1 MAAALALVLLP
12 FVVPGEGARA
22 QDRGGGGGG
31 VSAET
36 VRTISNIAE
45 ANWRVRGTADETQ
58 SNRVTFEVALPS
70 PEIRAFRAAPGSS
83 DRLTFTQ
90 PVCSSSGQSAQA
102 NAAADPQDN
111 ASAST
116 AEPLS
121 TNVQRTEL
129 LRAGQDLFFEVQ
141 AVAAN
146 TDPGAIDRMDI
157 RITSSIGDVERETV
171 FETGPDT
178 GIFAGRIETRR
189 MPPTMLEGDCVLSIA
204 DGAQIEIAAMASG
217 SQTVIVSTD
226 LAVLADPFGVVFDS
240 ETGAPVD
247 GARVT
252 LVDDATGQ
260 PAQVF
265 GPDGVTPWP
274 SSVVSGAPITDG
286 AGRVTQMGPGE
297 FWFPLTFLGRYRLTV
312 EPPDPYTAPSEVP
325 PDFIAR
331 IARPDGQTFVIR
343 DASYGAPFALD
354 DPTPVRVDIPLDAP
368 SLELALEKT
377 ASRRQAMPGDVV
389 FYTLTARNA
398 DPARVK
404 RDVVITDTP
413 SRWLRVRPDS
423 VRINGEARGDAVS
436 FAPDGSAVTIDLGDL
451 AGGAS
456 ARITYAVSVRPD
468 APPGRAVNAARV
480 EDALGRSARASVAV
494 DIERETIADR
504 MTIIGRV
511 TAGDC
516 TVPDSE
522 RRGVAGVRVMMED
535 GSFAITD
542 ADGRYHFEGVVP
554 GTHVVAV
561 SRMTLP
567 EGAQLVDCIRSTR
580 NAGSASS
587 RFAIGQGGSLV
598 VADFHAVLPPGA
610 SEAQLPVELVAK
622 ARPERAERDQGPNR
636 PERAERAERP
646 RGGAVDGARAR
657 TGPRVPLASD
667 PGEKWLARG
676 DGEDGFLAPA
686 IDANPRAPAIRV
698 AVRHR
703 RGQKVVLKVDGEPVD
718 PLAFD
723 GTAEPERGKYAVS
736 LWRGVPLVNERT
748 VLEAQII
755 NSFGMPS
762 KTFTREV
769 FFTTRPAR
777 VELVPEKS
785 NLVADGRTRPVVAVR
800 VLDRNDRP
808 LREGVSGN
816 FTLNAPYES
825 ADRLDR
831 QQLNQ
836 LTGIAPSQ
844 ARWVVEGD
852 DGIARIE
859 LAPTMVSGSLR
870 LDFTFDDG
878 EIARRQE
885 LEAWIEPGEI
895 EWTIVGLAEGTA
907 GARSVADN
915 MERSGR
921 FDSDLGD
928 NARVALYAKGRV
940 LGKYLLT
947 LAYDS
952 AKQREDQRLL
962 GTLDP
967 QAYYTVFADASA
979 RRFDAASRE
988 KLYVRIETATFY
1000 ALYGDFQTAFDQTRL
1015 ARYNRTATGVKGE
1028 ARFGPVKAQ
1037 GFAAEVSSRLARE
1050 EIQGQGITGPY
1061 QLASRR
1067 ILPNSERV
1075 VLQVRDRFR
1084 SEVIVSET
1092 ELTRFIDYD
1101 IDLLSGTITF
1111 REPVLSRDENLN
1123 PQFIVIEYET
1133 GDAGEAR
1140 LNAGLRADW
1149 TSADGKLRIG
1159 ASAISDAGSGGT
1171 GDARTDIG
1179 ALDVRARIGT
1189 GTELRAELGVSRR
1202 EGESAT
1208 GWLVEAQH
1216 QTGSVDL
1223 LAYAREVEADYG
1235 IGQQNGA
1242 EVGRRKFGLD
1252 GRLRLAEN
1260 LSLLGSLWQDDSLV
1274 DTSRRRAAQAQINL
1288 SRRSTDLRV
1297 GITHFDDRLAD
1308 GTTNTSTVLEAGATQ
1323 RLMDNRLELSG
1334 ATAIAL
1340 DEAESIDLPA
1350 RHRIGVRYAITEDVR
1365 LVGTYEIADG
1375 ATIDSRQLRGGIE
1388 TTPWRGGQVVTSIG
1402 QQTIGELGVRSFAA
1416 FGLSQTLQVTDELT
1430 IDATLD
1436 GNRTLNGAPDTGDLV
1451 NPLQP
1456 AASGGQLTGGRQ
1468 FEDFTALTLGGAWR
1482 KDRWSVVAR
1491 GEYRDG
1497 EQAERR
1503 GVTFGAIRQ
1512 LGEGSIVGSG
1522 ATWTSAETRG
1532 GASSEIFDASIAF
1545 AHRPDASEVAM
1556 LGKLEFR
1563 SDRVG
1568 DAVAGQAGGAG
1579 RTALTVDGDAV
1590 TRRLVGSL
1598 SANWSPRGWRSDEN
1612 GLRRQVRRDEYS
1624 LFIGARY
1631 NFDRF
1636 EGTEFSGTTLIA
1648 GLDARIGIGADLELG
1663 ASANVRT
1670 NIEDEVTD
1678 FAYGPTVGFTPVE
1691 GMLLTVGYNVEG
1703 FRDGDFAA
1711 ARNTDKGVF
1720 AAVRMK
1726 FDNDLFASLG
1736 DALGIG
1742 GRR

>member
-1 MAAALALVLLP
+1 MAAALSLVLLP
-12 FVVPGEGARA
+12 FIVPGEGARA
-22 QDRGGGGGG
+22 QESGDGNP
-31 VSAET
+31 AET
-36 VRTISNIAE
+36 VRTITNIAE
-45 ANWRVRGTADETQ
+45 AAWRVRGVRAETR
-58 SNRVTFEVALPS
+58 SNQVSFDVALP
-70 PEIRAFRAAPGSS
+70 PPAIRAFRLSSGSGLQ
-83 DRLTFTQ
+83 LTFRAPACALSTAQ
-90 PVCSSSGQSAQA
+90 GTAGLDQAGQSAS
-102 NAAADPQDN
+102 
-111 ASAST
+111 ASA
-116 AEPLS
+116 APLS
-121 TNVQRTEL
+121 ADVEQTSL
-129 LRAGQDLFFEVQ
+129 LRAGQDLFFEVR
-141 AVAAN
+141 AMAAN
-146 TDPGAIDRMDI
+146 TDSAQIERLDVRL
-157 RITSSIGDVERETV
+157 SSSSGDMERQTL

-178 GIFAGRIETRR
+178 GVFVGSIPTRR
-189 MPPTMLEGDCVLSIA
+189 MPPQPVAGDCRLSID
-204 DGAQIEIAAMASG
+204 DGSEIEIAAMLEG
-217 SQTVIVSTD
+217 SETVMIRTS
-226 LAVLADPFGVVFDS
+226 LQVLADPFGIVFDS
-240 ETGAPVD
+240 ETGEAVD

-260 PAQVF
+260 PATVL

-274 SSVVSGAPITDG
+274 SSVVSGAPVTDG
-286 AGRVTQMGPGE
+286 AGQVTPMGPGE
-297 FWFPLTFLGRYRLTV
+297 YWFPLTSLGRYRLVV
-312 EPPDPYTAPSEVP
+312 EPPDRYSAPSAVP
-325 PDFIAR
+325 PELIAR
-331 IARPDGQTFVIR
+331 LARPDGRAFVVS
-343 DASYGAPFALD
+343 DASYGAPFVLD
-354 DPTPVRVDIPLDAP
+354 DPIPIEVDIPLDAP
-368 SLELALEKT
+368 SLELALSKT
-377 ASRRQAMPGDVV
+377 ASRQRAMPGDVV
-389 FYTLTARNA
+389 FYTLGVRNA

-404 RDVVITDTP
+404 RDVVVTDTP
-413 SRWLRVRPDS
+413 SRWLRLRPDS
-423 VRINGEARGDAVS
+423 VRVNGEERPDAVR
-436 FAPDGSAVTIDLGDL
+436 FAPDGSTLTIALGDL
-451 AGGAS
+451 PGGAS
-456 ARITYAVSVRPD
+456 ARVTYAVSVRPD

-480 EDALGRSARASVAV
+480 EDALGRSARASATV

-504 MTIIGRV
+504 MTVIGRV

-516 TVPDSE
+516 TVPDRE
-522 RRGVAGVRVMMED
+522 RRGIPGVRVMLED
-535 GSFAITD
+535 GSFAVTD

-567 EGAQLVDCIRSTR
+567 EGAELVDCSRSTR

-610 SEAQLPVELVAK
+610 IEEPAPPVQL
-622 ARPERAERDQGPNR
+622 RAEVREESG
-636 PERAERAERP
+636 ATTA
-646 RGGAVDGARAR
+646 RGAQDVTAP
-657 TGPRVPLASD
+657 TSMPQE
-667 PGEKWLARG
+667 PGEKWLALG

-686 IDANPRAPAIRV
+686 VDANPRAPAIRV

-703 RGQKVVLKVDGEPVD
+703 RGQKVVLKVDGKEVD
-718 PLAFD
+718 PLSFD
-723 GTAEPERGKYAVS
+723 GTETPERGKFAVS

-762 KTFTREV
+762 KSFTREV

-777 VELVPEKS
+777 VELVPGQS
-785 NLVADGRTRPVVAVR
+785 HLVADGRTRPVVAVR
-800 VLDRNDRP
+800 VLDRNNRP

-825 ADRLDR
+825 ADQLDR

-836 LTGIAPSQ
+836 LTGIAPGQ

-878 EIARRQE
+878 EIVRRQE
-885 LEAWIEPGEI
+885 LEAWIEPGDI
-895 EWTIVGLAEGTA
+895 EWTIIGLAEGTA

-921 FDSDLGD
+921 FDSDLGN

-988 KLYVRIETATFY
+988 KLYVRVETATFY

-1028 ARFGPVKAQ
+1028 ARIGQFKAQ
-1037 GFAAEVSSRLARE
+1037 GFAAETATRLRRE

-1061 QLASRR
+1061 EIGSRR
-1067 ILPNSERV
+1067 ILPNSERLI
-1075 VLQVRDRFR
+1075 LQVRDRFR
-1084 SEVIVSET
+1084 SELIVSET
-1092 ELTRFIDYD
+1092 ELSRFIDYD

-1111 REPVLSRDENLN
+1111 REPILSRDENLN
-1123 PQFIVIEYET
+1123 PQFIIIEYET
-1133 GDAGEAR
+1133 GGAGEAR
-1140 LNAGLRADW
+1140 FNAGLRADW
-1149 TSADGKLRIG
+1149 TSADGRVRIG

-1171 GDARTDIG
+1171 GEARTDIG
-1179 ALDVRARIGT
+1179 ALDVLARIGT
-1189 GTELRAELGVSRR
+1189 GTELRAELGISRR
-1202 EGESAT
+1202 DGESAT

-1216 QTGSVDL
+1216 QTGDLDL

-1252 GRLRLAEN
+1252 GRVRLAED
-1260 LSLLGSLWQDDSLV
+1260 LSLLTSLWQDDSLV
-1274 DTSRRRAAQAQINL
+1274 DPSRRRAAQAQVNL
-1288 SRRSTDLRV
+1288 TRRSTDLRV
-1297 GITHFDDRLAD
+1297 GIVHFDDRLAD
-1308 GTTNTSTVLEAGATQ
+1308 GSTNTSTVLEAGATQ
-1323 RLMDNRLELSG
+1323 RLLENRLELSA

-1350 RHRIGVRYAITEDVR
+1350 RHRVGVRYAVTEDVR

-1375 ATIDSRQLRGGIE
+1375 ANISSRQLLGGIE
-1388 TTPWRGGQVVTSIG
+1388 TNPWRGGQVVTSIG

-1416 FGLSQTLQVTDELT
+1416 FGLSQTLQLSSEFTL
-1430 IDATLD
+1430 DATID
-1436 GNRTLNGAPDTGDLV
+1436 GNRTLNGAPDTSDLV

-1456 AASGGQLTGGRQ
+1456 AASGGQLTGGQQ
-1468 FEDFTALTLGGAWR
+1468 FEDFTAVTLGGAWR
-1482 KDRWSVVAR
+1482 KDRWSIVAR

-1497 EQAERR
+1497 EQADRM
-1503 GVTFGAIRQ
+1503 GATFGAIRQ

-1522 ATWTSAETRG
+1522 ATWTRAETRG
-1532 GASSEIFDASIAF
+1532 GAASEIFDASIAF

-1563 SDRVG
+1563 SDRIE
-1568 DAVAGQAGGAG
+1568 DAVAGQPGAAG

-1598 SANWSPRGWRSDEN
+1598 STNWSPRGWTFDDS
-1612 GLRRQVRRDEYS
+1612 GLKQQVRRDEYS
-1624 LFIGARY
+1624 LFVGARY

-1636 EGTEFSGTTLIA
+1636 EGTEFAGTTLIA
-1648 GLDARIGIGADLELG
+1648 GIDARIGIGEDFELG
-1663 ASANVRT
+1663 ASASVRT

-1678 FAYGPTVGFTPVE
+1678 FAYGPTIGFSPVE

-1711 ARNTDKGVF
+1711 VRNTDKGVF

-1736 DALGIG
+1736 NALGIG
-1742 GRR
+1742 RRR

>member
-1 MAAALALVLLP
+1 MRGVPSLRRLAAALALVLLP
-12 FVVPGEGARA
+12 FVVPGEGTRA
-22 QDRGGGGGG
+22 QDRAGGET
-31 VSAET
+31 AEPI
-36 VRTISNIAE
+36 RTITNIAE
-45 ANWRVRGTADETQ
+45 ANWRIRGVTAGTQ
-58 SNRVTFEVALPS
+58 SNEVTVEVTLSP
-70 PEIRAFRAAPGSS
+70 PEIRAFRDSSGSAVELTFRTPVCNVAGEGAQDASSVGSGVASGNAAPLSVQVEQ
-83 DRLTFTQ
+83 TQ
-90 PVCSSSGQSAQA
+90 V
-102 NAAADPQDN
+102 
-111 ASAST
+111 
-116 AEPLS
+116 
-121 TNVQRTEL
+121 
-129 LRAGQDLFFEVQ
+129 LRAGQDLFFEVR
-141 AVAAN
+141 ASAAN
-146 TDPGAIDRMDI
+146 TDSGAVEQIDVTI
-157 RITSSIGDVERETV
+157 TTSSGDTERVVV

-178 GIFAGRIETRR
+178 GVFVGQIETRR
-189 MPPTMLEGDCVLSIA
+189 MPPAPIAGDCRLSIE
-204 DGAQIEIAAMASG
+204 DGTEIEIAALLSG
-217 SQTVIVSTD
+217 SETVFVSTA
-226 LAVLADPFGVVFDS
+226 LTVLADPFGVVFDS
-240 ETGAPVD
+240 ETGEPVD

-252 LVDDATGQ
+252 LIDDATGQ
-260 PAQVF
+260 PATVF
-265 GPDGVTPWP
+265 ASDGVTPWP
-274 SSVVSGAPITDG
+274 SSVVSGAPLADG

-297 FWFPLTFLGRYRLTV
+297 FWFPLTEPGRYRIEV
-312 EPPDPYTAPSEVP
+312 EPPAPYAAPSAVP
-325 PDFIAR
+325 PDLIAR
-331 IARPDGQTFVIR
+331 LTRPGGGSFAVSE
-343 DASYGAPFALD
+343 ASYGAAFALGNASALE
-354 DPTPVRVDIPLDAP
+354 VDIPLDAP
-368 SLELALEKT
+368 SLELALTKT
-377 ASRRQAMPGDVV
+377 ASRQRAMPGDVV
-389 FYTLTARNA
+389 FYTLNVRNA
-398 DPARVK
+398 DPSRIK
-404 RDVVITDTP
+404 RDVVVTDTP
-413 SRWLRVRPDS
+413 SRWLRLRAGS
-423 VRINGEARGDAVS
+423 VRINGEAREDAVG
-436 FAPDGSAVTIDLGDL
+436 FAPDGSALTIALGDL
-451 AGGAS
+451 AGGET
-456 ARITYAVSVRPD
+456 ARIVYAVSVRPD
-468 APPGRAVNAARV
+468 APPGRAVNAAQV
-480 EDALGRSARASVAV
+480 EDALGRIARASAAV

-511 TAGDC
+511 TAGEC
-516 TVPDSE
+516 TLTDRK
-522 RRGVAGVRVMMED
+522 RRGIPGVRVMLED
-535 GSFAITD
+535 GSFAVTD

-567 EGAQLVDCIRSTR
+567 EGAKLVDCIGSTR

-598 VADFHAVLPPGA
+598 VADFHAVLPAGSIEETAP
-610 SEAQLPVELVAK
+610 PVELVA
-622 ARPERAERDQGPNR
+622 RVRGEGAESGEPV
-636 PERAERAERP
+636 P
-646 RGGAVDGARAR
+646 
-657 TGPRVPLASD
+657 TGPEIAAAAAAD
-667 PGEKWLARG
+667 PGDKWLALG
-676 DGEDGFLAPA
+676 DGEDGFLDPA
-686 IDANPRAPAIRV
+686 VDANPRAPAIRV

-703 RGQKVVLKVDGEPVD
+703 RGQKVVLKIDGKDVD
-718 PLAFD
+718 PLSFD
-723 GTAEPERGKYAVS
+723 GTETPESGKYAVS

-762 KTFTREV
+762 KSFTREV

-777 VELVPEKS
+777 VELVPGQS
-785 NLVADGRTRPVVAVR
+785 SLVADGRTRPVVAVR
-800 VLDRNDRP
+800 VLDRNNRP

-825 ADRLDR
+825 ADQLDR

-836 LTGIAPSQ
+836 LTGIAPGQ

-859 LAPTMVSGSLR
+859 LAPTMVSGSLQ

-885 LEAWIEPGEI
+885 LEAWIEPGDI

-988 KLYVRIETATFY
+988 KLYVRIETSTFY
-1000 ALYGDFQTAFDQTRL
+1000 ALYGDFQTAFNQTRL

-1028 ARFGPVKAQ
+1028 ARLGQVKAQ
-1037 GFAAEVSSRLARE
+1037 GFAAEIASRLRRE

-1061 QLASRR
+1061 EIGSRR

-1084 SEVIVSET
+1084 SELIVSET
-1092 ELTRFIDYD
+1092 ELSRFIDYD

-1111 REPVLSRDENLN
+1111 REPILSRDENLN

-1133 GDAGEAR
+1133 AGQGEAR

-1149 TSADGKLRIG
+1149 TSADGSVRIG
-1159 ASAISDAGSGGT
+1159 ASAISDAGSGAT
-1171 GDARTDIG
+1171 GEARTDIG
-1179 ALDVRARIGT
+1179 ALDVLARIGT
-1189 GTELRAELGVSRR
+1189 GTEVRAELGISRR
-1202 EGESAT
+1202 EGDNAT
-1208 GWLVEAQH
+1208 GWLIEAQH
-1216 QTGSVDL
+1216 QTGSLDL

-1235 IGQQNGA
+1235 VGQQNGA
-1242 EVGRRKFGLD
+1242 EVGRRKVGLD
-1252 GRLRLAEN
+1252 GRVRLAEDLTL
-1260 LSLLGSLWQDDSLV
+1260 LSSLWQDDSLI
-1274 DTSRRRAAQAQINL
+1274 DASRRRAAQGQINL
-1288 SRRSTDLRV
+1288 TRRSTDLRI

-1308 GTTNTSTVLEAGATQ
+1308 GTNNTSTVLEAGATQ
-1323 RLMDNRLELSG
+1323 RLMDNRLELSA

-1340 DEAESIDLPA
+1340 DDAESIDLPA
-1350 RHRIGVRYAITEDVR
+1350 RHRVGVRYAITQDVR
-1365 LVGTYEIADG
+1365 IVGTYEIADG
-1375 ATIDSRQLRGGIE
+1375 ANIDSRQLLGGIE

-1416 FGLSQTLQVTDELT
+1416 FGLSQTLQVTPELT
-1430 IDATLD
+1430 LDATLD
-1436 GNRTLNGAPDTGDLV
+1436 GNRTLNGAPDTSDLV

-1456 AASGGQLTGGRQ
+1456 AASGGQLTGGQQ
-1468 FEDFTALTLGGAWR
+1468 FEDFTAVTFGGAWR
-1482 KDRWSVVAR
+1482 KDRWSLVAR

-1497 EQAERR
+1497 EQADRM

-1512 LGEGSIVGSG
+1512 LGAGSIVGSG
-1522 ATWTSAETRG
+1522 ATWTMAETRN

-1563 SDRVG
+1563 SDAIE
-1568 DAVAGQAGGAG
+1568 DAVAGQAGAAG
-1579 RTALTVDGDAV
+1579 RTALVVDGNSV
-1590 TRRLVGSL
+1590 TRRLVGSV
-1598 SANWSPRGWRSDEN
+1598 STNWSPRGWEADES
-1612 GLRRQVRRDEYS
+1612 GLRQQVRRDEYT
-1624 LFIGARY
+1624 LFLGARY

-1636 EGTEFSGTTLIA
+1636 EETEFSGTTLIA
-1648 GLDARIGIGADLELG
+1648 GLDARIGLGESFELG
-1663 ASANVRT
+1663 ASASVRT

-1678 FAYGPTVGFTPVE
+1678 FAYGPTIGFSPVE
-1691 GMLLTVGYNVEG
+1691 GMLLTVGYNIDG

-1736 DALGIG
+1736 NAIGIG